1 MIGGFF
7 CVPSTKKRTPAKGNA
22 DKSKKAKKG
31 KSGKSELALRKFVRG
46 AQQGG
51 STKKRKTSGSK
62 TKRRSSL
69 KKGKD
74 NKNVN
79 TKHHSRS
86 KSSKQ
91 QRGGA
96 TIVHD
101 LTDGLGRGS
110 YPVTKQGHDDCSGVH
125 HK

>member
-31 KSGKSELALRKFVRG
+31 KSGKSELALRKYVRG

-51 STKKRKTSGSK
+51 STKKRNCSPKRKTSGSK
-62 TKRRSSL
+62 TKRR
-69 KKGKD
+69 
-74 NKNVN
+74 
-79 TKHHSRS
+79 RS
-86 KSSKQ
+86 KSTK

-110 YPVTKQGHDDCSGVH
+110 YPVTMQGHDDCSGVH